1 MHSNAKVTAS
11 RWTSPATPKAGR
23 KVHGRLTGAGLRL
36 RTSALLLAVS
46 VLAAGCA
53 GMSDTQCRDA
63 NWYDVGFRDA
73 RFKLQSQADVYAQQC
88 AAHGVKVDAARY
100 EQGLREGRY
109 EFPDR
114 MT

>member
-1 MHSNAKVTAS
+1 MKS
-11 RWTSPATPKAGR
+11 R
-23 KVHGRLTGAGLRL
+23 LLI
-36 RTSALLLAVS
+36 LLAAS
-46 VLAAGCA
+46 LLAAGCA
-53 GMSDTQCRDA
+53 AISEADCRGA

-73 RFKLQSQADVYAQQC
+73 RFKLQSQVGLYAEQC
-88 AAHGVKVDAARY
+88 ERFGIKVDAARY

>member
-1 MHSNAKVTAS
+1 
-11 RWTSPATPKAGR
+11 
-23 KVHGRLTGAGLRL
+23 
-36 RTSALLLAVS
+36 
-46 VLAAGCA
+46 VLAAGLLVAGCA
-53 GMSDTQCRDA
+53 GFSDAQCRGA

-88 AAHGVKVDAARY
+88 ERYGVKVDAARY